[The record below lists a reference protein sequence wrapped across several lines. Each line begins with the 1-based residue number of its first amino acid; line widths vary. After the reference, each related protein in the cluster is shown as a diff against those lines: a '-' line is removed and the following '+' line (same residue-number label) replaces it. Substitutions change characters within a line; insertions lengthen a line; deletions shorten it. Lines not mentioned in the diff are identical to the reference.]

1 MSFFEFMVKI
11 PFRER
16 AAAAAKLCDGTR
28 TSRCGKALE
37 ASKGRLAASRN
48 ARGSFSGRTST
59 SGPALVITAKG
70 EGGHRKNRRRHRRA
84 RAHRTP
90 QPVTRFND

>member
-1 MSFFEFMVKI
+1 MEH
-11 PFRER
+11 
-16 AAAAAKLCDGTR
+16 ANQDAAKK
-28 TSRCGKALE
+28 SLE

-48 ARGSFSGRTST
+48 AQGSFSGRTST

-90 QPVTRFND
+90 QLWHVSTT